1 MRFITWILFFCG
13 LIQMTASAQSK
24 LNVVGEISDDQG
36 YLEGVIVEIERDSS
50 IVASYRTDTAGKFN
64 FLLDY
69 GNYYLITFTKRGFT
83 EKKIIVDTDLP
94 EKKHPDLFQLV
105 NLRLR
110 LIESLGESI
119 LDAKPL
125 GKVAFNRT
133 TKEFDYTS
141 MFEKN
146 QLTNV
151 EMSGVDY
158 YISKREQEISPG
170 ENPKELAQKAQLV
183 ASQQEKKKELFFQE
197 IKKKRRDFL
206 SDAKDTIPKDSI
218 ALSALKEIPL
228 DTSVSYYSHHNMNIT
243 EVILN
248 NEKILRVYHRVKH
261 NWGGVFYFKNY
272 RAISRTLFFLETK
285 LTTRELTN

>member
-1 MRFITWILFFCG
+1 MS
-13 LIQMTASAQSK
+13 ASAQSK
-24 LNVVGEISDDQG
+24 LNVVGEISDDHG

-69 GNYYLITFTKRGFT
+69 GNYYLITFSKQGFSD
-83 EKKIIVDTDLP
+83 KKIIVDTDLP

-110 LIESLGESI
+110 LIERLGESI
-119 LDAKPL
+119 LEAKPL

-158 YISKREQEISPG
+158 YISKREQEIPPG
-170 ENPKELAQKAQLV
+170 ENPEEIAQKVQLV
-183 ASQQEKKKELFFQE
+183 ASQQERKKELFFEE
-197 IKKKRRDFL
+197 IKKKRTDFL
-206 SDAKDTIPKDSI
+206 VGMKDTS
-218 ALSALKEIPL
+218 LSGAGSVSLVKKMPL
-228 DTSVSYYSHHNMNIT
+228 DTSVSHYSHHNMDIT

-248 NEKILRVYHRVKH
+248 REKILRVYHRVKH

-272 RAISRTLFFLETK
+272 RAISKTLFFLETK
-285 LTTRELTN
+285 LTARDLAHK